1 MAKKATTGATAS
13 TWNTLHIFGYGET
26 QLITDSENKKVL
38 SSELTTLQAVV
49 DNVYANKPADNNA
62 DTNYHAINI
71 FNGLFADW
79 LPSDKDQKSFRV
91 EYTALDATLIEALV
105 AEVQAAPAPTAP
117 ATPAQ

>member
-1 MAKKATTGATAS
+1 MAKQATTGAAAS

-26 QLITDSENKKVL
+26 QLITDTENKKVASADL
-38 SSELTTLQAVV
+38 ATLQQVV
-49 DNVYANKPADNNA
+49 DDVYGNKPVDNNA

-91 EYTALDATLIEALV
+91 EYSTLNEAAIAALV
-105 AEVQAAPAPTAP
+105 AEIIAVPAPVEA
-117 ATPAQ
+117 